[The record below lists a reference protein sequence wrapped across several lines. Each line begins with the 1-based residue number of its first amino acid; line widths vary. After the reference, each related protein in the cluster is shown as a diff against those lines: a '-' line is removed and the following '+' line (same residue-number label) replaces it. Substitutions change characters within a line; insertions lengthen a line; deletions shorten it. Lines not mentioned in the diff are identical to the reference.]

1 MFPGTIA
8 RKDVSRDIA
17 AMVLHLSSRGIRSAC
32 RADTATPSIPSASAN
47 MTKSVMSTWY
57 FWSVS
62 VLVGSGIV
70 IVVILGVNR

>member
-17 AMVLHLSSRGIRSAC
+17 AMVLPLSSRGIRSAC

-47 MTKSVMSTWY
+47 MTKSVMS
-57 FWSVS
+57 
-62 VLVGSGIV
+62 I
-70 IVVILGVNR
+70 